1 MWDRKNQVIR
11 GKYLGQFP
19 YAGVVRQSR
28 VKLGGAVQ
36 HTVDLLDSI
45 MVFGCERFTI
55 LVDESEN
62 FSVDEDLNECY
73 N

>member
-1 MWDRKNQVIR
+1 MWDRKNQVIHGR
-11 GKYLGQFP
+11 YLNQFP
-19 YAGVVRQSR
+19 YAGVVRHSR

-36 HTVDLLDSI
+36 HTVDLFESI

-55 LVDESEN
+55 LVDEREN
-62 FSVDEDLNECY
+62 FSIDEDLNLSY

>member
-1 MWDRKNQVIR
+1 MWDRKNQVIH
-11 GKYLGQFP
+11 GLYLRQFP
-19 YAGVVRQSR
+19 YAGVVRSSR
-28 VKLGGAVQ
+28 VKLGGDVQ
-36 HTVDLLDSI
+36 HTVDLFDSI

-55 LVDESEN
+55 LVDEREN